1 MMPYLFYQKQR
12 IHNLATTCKP
22 FEYKIEYL
30 AFPISNQT
38 EKFDKHVISCSA
50 SNKASHKYNNYKT
63 VSVTITTSAAHFP
76 LFSIYLQSNLE
87 HSSILCGKANKR
99 VTFTLLLLQ
108 GRRRLYLTPI
118 ANYSYYSSH
127 VSYVAYCRQEIFHY
141 ILSFYL
147 RMD

>member
-87 HSSILCGKANKR
+87 HSSI
-99 VTFTLLLLQ
+99 
-108 GRRRLYLTPI
+108 Y
-118 ANYSYYSSH
+118 
-127 VSYVAYCRQEIFHY
+127 YVAKQTKELHLLF
-141 ILSFYL
+141 SFCKEEDEDCIWLPLPIIHITAVMYH
-147 RMD
+147 M